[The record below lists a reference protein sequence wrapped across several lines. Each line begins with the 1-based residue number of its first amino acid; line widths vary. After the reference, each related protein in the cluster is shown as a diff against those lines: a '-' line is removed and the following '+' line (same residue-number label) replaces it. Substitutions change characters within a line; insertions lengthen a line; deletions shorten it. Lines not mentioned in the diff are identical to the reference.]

1 MKLAVFDIG
10 GTEIKYSVMDE
21 KFVCTRQGK
30 TPTPN
35 ESQDALL
42 ARLKELYDEIGKD
55 TEGIAVSMPGM
66 IDSDNGYCRTG
77 GMLVY
82 NQDKYV
88 ALQISELCGCPVH
101 IDNDGKCA
109 AWAEYTVGSLAG
121 CQNAAAFIIGT
132 GVGGGLIIDGKLVRG
147 KHFSA
152 GEFSFVGRSLNEWG
166 TLK

>member
-1 MKLAVFDIG
+1 MY
-10 GTEIKYSVMDE
+10 T
-21 KFVCTRQGK
+21 TGK

-88 ALQISELCGCPVH
+88 ARQICVDARFILTMTENVPPGQNIRLEVLQVVRMRQHLLSEPVWVA
-101 IDNDGKCA
+101 D
-109 AWAEYTVGSLAG
+109 
-121 CQNAAAFIIGT
+121 
-132 GVGGGLIIDGKLVRG
+132 
-147 KHFSA
+147 
-152 GEFSFVGRSLNEWG
+152 
-166 TLK
+166 

>member
-88 ALQISELCGCPVH
+88 ARQISELCGCRVH
-101 IDNDGKCA
+101 IDNDG
-109 AWAEYTVGSLAG
+109 
-121 CQNAAAFIIGT
+121 
-132 GVGGGLIIDGKLVRG
+132 
-147 KHFSA
+147 
-152 GEFSFVGRSLNEWG
+152 
-166 TLK
+166 